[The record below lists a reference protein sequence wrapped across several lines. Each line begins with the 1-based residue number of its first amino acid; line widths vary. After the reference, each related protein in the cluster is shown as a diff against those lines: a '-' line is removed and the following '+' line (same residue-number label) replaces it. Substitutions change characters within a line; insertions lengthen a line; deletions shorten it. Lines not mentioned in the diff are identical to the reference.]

1 LVVRAK
7 VILMAEEG
15 WNSAAIAQ
23 RLGLERHCVG
33 KWLARWQA
41 QSAGLAAAE
50 QQATDKELAALIE
63 QVLSDAPRPGTP
75 AKFTAEQITQIIALA
90 CEDPSESGR
99 PVTHWTSV
107 ELADEAVKRG
117 IVQSISPRHVGRFLK
132 YGRSETTPEPLLAE
146 CRS

>member
-1 LVVRAK
+1 MSRKARPIQLARRQRQVLESLSRYRSSCHHLVVRAK

-50 QQATDKELAALIE
+50 QQATDKELAA
-63 QVLSDAPRPGTP
+63 PP
-75 AKFTAEQITQIIALA
+75 
-90 CEDPSESGR
+90 
-99 PVTHWTSV
+99 
-107 ELADEAVKRG
+107 
-117 IVQSISPRHVGRFLK
+117 
-132 YGRSETTPEPLLAE
+132 
-146 CRS
+146 